1 MIAAEPQGVNLL
13 LRIAAA
19 LTRFVAQDGGGD
31 APSAA

>member
-1 MIAAEPQGVNLL
+1 MIAAEPQGVHLL

-19 LTRFVAQDGGGD
+19 LTRFVAQGGGD